1 MIVPVLASVVVASL
15 VQYKEDSEMLLKV
28 TSVIEHLEKHRDC
41 CIPFFLSRITVTSCS
56 PALKLSTYLRVKK
69 TTSEMLSCNGN
80 VEMND
85 CCLGSE
91 VQLQY
96 CRLCCIL

>member
-41 CIPFFLSRITVTSCS
+41 CIPFFYRELLPHHAT
-56 PALKLSTYLRVKK
+56 LL
-69 TTSEMLSCNGN
+69 
-80 VEMND
+80 
-85 CCLGSE
+85 
-91 VQLQY
+91 
-96 CRLCCIL
+96 